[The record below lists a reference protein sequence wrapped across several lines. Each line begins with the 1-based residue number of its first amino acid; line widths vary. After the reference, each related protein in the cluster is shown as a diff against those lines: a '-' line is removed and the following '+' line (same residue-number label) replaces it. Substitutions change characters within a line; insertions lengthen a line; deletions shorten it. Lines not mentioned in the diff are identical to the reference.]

1 MRIKSLIIPSYKNLN
16 IDLDFKSD
24 LITLLVGQ
32 NGMGKSNLIEILAL
46 IFKDLYILKD
56 KKQFA
61 IEATKSDSFDYIIE
75 YECRG
80 IDVKIEFVGGN
91 ISIATK
97 LINSE
102 EYQQISF
109 SEFRRKADDLLP
121 DRVMGYYSGENR
133 RIEEMLSTYTSRERR
148 AQRHSYK
155 KKSDNNRM
163 RKIFFSE
170 NKHSQLI
177 LFTLAVYR
185 NHPIH
190 GEAMKRIIQMTL
202 GIDDFLSYELVFKNP
217 SFAKLSKLIKS
228 KATLEDYEGEI
239 LSVGDIDD
247 FKHINIFWGIK
258 GKINSLLYVFLRH
271 NISSHLYS
279 IYQEEN
285 REFFALR
292 DDSYFDSD
300 LLESIY
306 ATFPN
311 PVDFFDA
318 LEATV
323 NIGSLHLIKM
333 SISKINNQEL
343 FEFEALSEGE
353 QQLISVLGL
362 MAVLKEDNEEV
373 LYLIDEPDTHINPQW
388 QRSFI
393 KLLLDNIGNSQ
404 HRHMFISTH
413 SPFLVQAYEDNV
425 DILLFRKDDQNEKV
439 IIDIADNTIKNWRID
454 QVLMSPY
461 FDLESTRPSSIDEFM
476 KKRLEIIKRGELTDE
491 DKAEL
496 SHYENEL
503 GFLPTGETLTE
514 LDSMVYIHNA
524 ANRFKEEV
532 GE

>member
-1 MRIKSLIIPSYKNLN
+1 
-16 IDLDFKSD
+16 
-24 LITLLVGQ
+24 
-32 NGMGKSNLIEILAL
+32 
-46 IFKDLYILKD
+46 
-56 KKQFA
+56 
-61 IEATKSDSFDYIIE
+61 
-75 YECRG
+75 
-80 IDVKIEFVGGN
+80 
-91 ISIATK
+91 
-97 LINSE
+97 
-102 EYQQISF
+102 
-109 SEFRRKADDLLP
+109 
-121 DRVMGYYSGENR
+121 
-133 RIEEMLSTYTSRERR
+133 
-148 AQRHSYK
+148 
-155 KKSDNNRM
+155 M

-292 DDSYFDSD
+292 DDSHFDSD